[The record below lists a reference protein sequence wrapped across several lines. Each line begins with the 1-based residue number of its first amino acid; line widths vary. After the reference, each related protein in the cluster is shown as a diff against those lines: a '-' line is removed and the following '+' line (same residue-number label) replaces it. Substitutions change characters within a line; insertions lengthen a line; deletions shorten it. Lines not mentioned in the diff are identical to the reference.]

1 MRSLSLLLLVLLSGA
16 PALAKGKPPIV
27 HRIPLPPKPD
37 FSALEWLAGTWKGQT
52 IEHSP
57 AGEISLAVS
66 FDLDMRLMIFREQS
80 SLSAT
85 TTLPETKE
93 MCLGILNPDRSGR
106 DFVLR
111 LFSDTGF
118 VTRYR
123 VTVDGGEISFSPEGG
138 EQPPPGWLF
147 RRQLQRTGANEL
159 LEAVQVAP
167 PGKPFFEYYTAKL
180 TRNPTQ

>member
-1 MRSLSLLLLVLLSGA
+1 MRPFGFLLLVVLTGA
-16 PALAKGKPPIV
+16 PASGKEKPPIV

-37 FSALEWLAGTWKGQT
+37 FSALEWLAGTWKGRT
-52 IEHSP
+52 IEQSP
-57 AGEISLAVS
+57 PGEISLAVS
-66 FDLDMRLMIFREQS
+66 FDLDKRLMIFRGQL

-93 MCLGILNPDRSGR
+93 TWLGVLNSDRSGT

-118 VTRYR
+118 VTRYG

-147 RRQLQRTGANEL
+147 RRQILRTGANEL
-159 LEAVQVAP
+159 SESVQVAP
-167 PGKPFFEYYTAKL
+167 PGKPFFEYYSAKL
-180 TRNPTQ
+180 TRNPPQ